1 MVQIL
6 LFSFFGRLLL
16 DLGACW
22 DKGLDSDLDQ
32 GLTIILTNKLPC
44 ITGFFAN
51 ERCFYIY
58 VSSVQWGIGYLQFSF
73 MFSMHVFIS
82 PSLLHLK
89 CYSRLLYN
97 SFDFVYFVFIWKHLY
112 LLHFT
117 SMWFHLPFKVVLKIF
132 PGARALLKQVQ
143 DYLVTTILGF
153 DKSIVWRL

>member
-1 MVQIL
+1 MAHVIL
-6 LFSFFGRLLL
+6 VSAQGPNPSFFSFGGLLL
-16 DLGACW
+16 NLGACL

-97 SFDFVYFVFIWKHLY
+97 SFDFVCFVFIWKHLY
-112 LLHFT
+112 LLHFI
-117 SMWFHLPFKVVLKIF
+117 SLWFHLLQGSPQNI
-132 PGARALLKQVQ
+132 PMG
-143 DYLVTTILGF
+143 LVRSL
-153 DKSIVWRL
+153 